1 LRIKYSCDIIK
12 IRKKERIGGNILK
25 NSKILLLE
33 IVKIATVIGFMV
45 LFGKEGNWIY
55 VAGAI
60 IIIVFDLI
68 IKRLFK
74 SSKQVDEL
82 KTGIKEVAEG
92 NLSKKFSAKDVEFKE
107 IADNLNKIMQDYRS
121 ALAQIL
127 YNSEQTSNVTKKL
140 ASATEDTNKALED
153 IAKSVEHM
161 VGGASQQ
168 ENMIES
174 VIKETKNLEEISN
187 DTSNENVKI
196 HEQWE
201 KTNKDF
207 DESKHNLEDLAD
219 GMVSRTSN
227 NRNVLDKAKEMSQN
241 IKEINN
247 IVGLVRGISEQT
259 NMLALNA
266 AIEAARAGEYGKG
279 FSVVADEVRK
289 LAEET
294 KKATDNIDNMIMKF
308 GNEISFFLNNLEES
322 INKELLDTEKVQST
336 KSSFEKMT
344 KSLSEVD
351 IVINNTKNKMETQKD
366 VLKKVLDSLTEVFQ
380 ISQETAAGTEE
391 ISASVEEQ
399 SAIMAEISRD
409 ASALDSRNEESK
421 NILQSSSKIKIEKNK
436 LDNII
441 NNNKKIITELAGR
454 DEIRQVKDNCKGVF
468 KEFLK
473 KYPGIDAIYFYD
485 INGKLLADSEEGMDY
500 IDPSDRPWFQE
511 AIKGEVYVSDLY
523 LGIDCKK
530 VIVTASSP
538 VYNLQNEIVGIIGL
552 DSIIES

>member
-1 LRIKYSCDIIK
+1 MRIKYSCDIIK

-207 DESKHNLEDLAD
+207 LINL
-219 GMVSRTSN
+219 
-227 NRNVLDKAKEMSQN
+227 
-241 IKEINN
+241 
-247 IVGLVRGISEQT
+247 
-259 NMLALNA
+259 
-266 AIEAARAGEYGKG
+266 
-279 FSVVADEVRK
+279 
-289 LAEET
+289 
-294 KKATDNIDNMIMKF
+294 
-308 GNEISFFLNNLEES
+308 
-322 INKELLDTEKVQST
+322 
-336 KSSFEKMT
+336 
-344 KSLSEVD
+344 
-351 IVINNTKNKMETQKD
+351 
-366 VLKKVLDSLTEVFQ
+366 
-380 ISQETAAGTEE
+380 
-391 ISASVEEQ
+391 
-399 SAIMAEISRD
+399 
-409 ASALDSRNEESK
+409 
-421 NILQSSSKIKIEKNK
+421 
-436 LDNII
+436 
-441 NNNKKIITELAGR
+441 
-454 DEIRQVKDNCKGVF
+454 
-468 KEFLK
+468 
-473 KYPGIDAIYFYD
+473 YP
-485 INGKLLADSEEGMDY
+485 L
-500 IDPSDRPWFQE
+500 
-511 AIKGEVYVSDLY
+511 
-523 LGIDCKK
+523 
-530 VIVTASSP
+530 
-538 VYNLQNEIVGIIGL
+538 
-552 DSIIES
+552 